1 MGAMKNLALLS
12 SVLTLVAFAGNVSAA
27 PKPPKHIFETT
38 YQDPDAKP
46 MQVRGAKVVAAVM
59 IKDPPARHRAEDA
72 LASEITKLGGQ
83 GIAMYTID
91 AASAPDKEGESKTR
105 AAVEA
110 VGATGLVVM
119 RPVDVNH
126 RTTATSTV
134 SSNDMYGGYWGG
146 YYGIG
151 WEDPWIDKSPD
162 TRIDMVVTVET
173 FVFSLPQ
180 NKLVWTGTSETINP
194 RMPRSWSTSSR
205 SMGSRNCAPWDYS
218 SSSASS
224 VVTAAARVLSS
235 STPCHPAPPPR
246 HRRRAAC

>member
-1 MGAMKNLALLS
+1 MKTPALLTCVFALLALAACAS
-12 SVLTLVAFAGNVSAA
+12 DGA

-59 IKDPPARHRAEDA
+59 IKDPAARRRAEDT
-72 LASEITKLGGQ
+72 LAKEITALGGQ
-83 GIAMYTID
+83 GIPMYSI
-91 AASAPDKEGESKTR
+91 SADTAVSKEGESKTR

-126 RTTATSTV
+126 RSTATQTV

-151 WEDPWIDKSPD
+151 WADPWVDKAPD
-162 TRIDMVVTVET
+162 TRVDIVVTVET

-180 NKLVWTGTSETINP
+180 NKLVWTGTSETTNP
-194 RMPRSWSTSSR
+194 ENAEKLVHKLAVD
-205 SMGSRNCAPWDYS
+205 G
-218 SSSASS
+218 
-224 VVTAAARVLSS
+224 VKEL
-235 STPCHPAPPPR
+235 
-246 HRRRAAC
+246 RRLGLLAQ